1 MAIRLGWDDLLIQ
14 NLQPEECMR
23 WMHHWSGWVTG
34 RIHPIYM
41 SKFGDWFLRHPNG
54 ATSEL
59 SVIEGTVRQVAST
72 PEEFDTFVN
81 QRGWQEEHLL
91 SLFVFALHERNIIP
105 SQGEC
110 YGFAPHPA
118 LSGKIDLE
126 HVVVT
131 KIGPWQAICAQ
142 MFGKPKGQVGS

>member
-1 MAIRLGWDDLLIQ
+1 
-14 NLQPEECMR
+14 
-23 WMHHWSGWVTG
+23 
-34 RIHPIYM
+34 M

>member
-1 MAIRLGWDDLLIQ
+1 
-14 NLQPEECMR
+14 
-23 WMHHWSGWVTG
+23 
-34 RIHPIYM
+34 M

-81 QRGWQEEHLL
+81 WRDWQEQHLL
-91 SLFVFALHERNIIP
+91 SLLVFSLHERNIIP
-105 SQGEC
+105 SKREC

-118 LSGKIDLE
+118 LSGKIDIE

-131 KIGPWQAICAQ
+131 KIGAWQAICSQ
-142 MFGKPKGQVGS
+142 TFGKPTSQAGS